1 MHKPPSAT
9 LYCLPF
15 AGGNALSYRALPTY
29 IADNIDL
36 RMLEL
41 PGRNKKIREPLA
53 TNIDDLVDV
62 LFQEIKAELTST
74 YALFGHSMG
83 ALLVYLLTQ
92 RIEAEGLLPPL
103 HLFCSGRRAPSVS
116 TDKIPR
122 HLLPKQ
128 EFLAHLDKLGGIP
141 DEVRRH
147 EELMDFF
154 EPIIRAD
161 LQANDTYQ
169 YLKVPPLNQP
179 MTVLYGLQDE
189 ETPPHHILPWQQE
202 TRLPVAIKPYP
213 GGHFFIF
220 DHLPQLGQLFSDT
233 LNSN

>member
-1 MHKPPSAT
+1 MHKLARVT

-15 AGGNALSYRALPTY
+15 AGGNALSYRALTPY
-29 IADNIDL
+29 IADNIKL
-36 RMLEL
+36 KTLEL

-53 TNIDDLVDV
+53 TSIDGLVDT

-83 ALLVYLLTQ
+83 ALLVYLLAQ

-103 HLFCSGRRAPSVS
+103 HLFCSGRRAPSVH
-116 TDKIPR
+116 TENEPR

-128 EFLAHLDKLGGIP
+128 EFLAHLDELGGIP
-141 DEVRRH
+141 NEVQQH

-161 LQANDTYQ
+161 FQMNDTYQ
-169 YLKVPPLNQP
+169 YQPAPPLKQA
-179 MTVLYGLQDE
+179 MTVLYGVQDK
-189 ETPPHHILPWQQE
+189 ETPLFQVLPWQQE
-202 TRLPVAIKPYP
+202 TTLPVTINAYP

-220 DHLPQLGQLFSDT
+220 DHMPQLSRLFSDT
-233 LNSN
+233 LK